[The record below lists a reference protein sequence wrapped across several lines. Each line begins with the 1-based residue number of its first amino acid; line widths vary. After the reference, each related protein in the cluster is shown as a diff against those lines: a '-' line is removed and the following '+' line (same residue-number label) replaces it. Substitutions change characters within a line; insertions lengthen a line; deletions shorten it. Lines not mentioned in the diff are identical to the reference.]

1 MSSYA
6 IGIVFGGTLISAF
19 GALSTYTLEK
29 KDPTIKTVARDFI
42 IGSIMFLFIM
52 YLLPESSN
60 YVITYL
66 LALSPTSLP
75 SLGST
80 FGASSE
86 LLDELEIQ
94 VGVPKF

>member
-6 IGIVFGGTLISAF
+6 IGILFGGTLISAF

-29 KDPTIKTVARDFI
+29 KDPTIKTICRDFI

-52 YLLPESSN
+52 YLLPDSSN
-60 YVITYL
+60 YLITYL
-66 LALSPTSLP
+66 VALIPTSL
-75 SLGST
+75 GIST
-80 FGASSE
+80 SIV
-86 LLDELEIQ
+86 DDLEIQ